1 MTDILRKS
9 WPIAKLN
16 RITVYTE
23 FSCCLALLGWIIFLA
38 LFPPLRGLPAVL
50 LAIGIHVSILLHELG
65 HVLVARHYK
74 MEAHSLTL
82 HGLGGYSQIVSRY
95 KQALHLLEVSLAGP
109 LANLCFFWGL
119 SALMKIWNQGDLGLV
134 FNQLRWANLILGLGA
149 LLPLTPLD
157 GSHIAQAIHWQVTAK
172 PSAKLLWMRP
182 EIGNGLG
189 ILVLLLGLYC
199 CSQSL
204 VGIGM
209 GLIVLGFSIGSGH
222 STRRAAVQIQGLS
235 SKKLKHQQTRTD
247 RQRPSQKRSGSWQG
261 SVKKRT
267 DDPAPLA
274 MEFPYL
280 ETHCLTKAKG
290 SPVFHQGLVYA
301 EDLRFADMIQAF
313 TEALDL
319 DPDCAIAYHN
329 RAYAHFQQNEYQQA
343 LVDFKEALR
352 LAPDCAETYLGS
364 GTTSAVLQDLPGA
377 IIDFDAA
384 IKLDSHHARA
394 FFNRASAYLELGNRT
409 AAIADYKIAEAL
421 FSAQAD
427 STMLRQVAYQLQS
440 LDMDVS
446 SEEVATSTPD
456 SQEQDIP
463 EHSDSQRYL
472 SEQENLMEQSP
483 IHNEYPSG
491 KVRNRLL
498 GLLKNDQAAL
508 DRFLEQVQIGHPGK
522 TDKWYWEKVLWD
534 LERDLYR

>member
-1 MTDILRKS
+1 MTDILRKN

-16 RITVYTE
+16 RLTVYTE
-23 FSCCLALLGWIIFLA
+23 FSCCIALLGWTVFLA
-38 LFPPLRGLPAVL
+38 LFPPLRGLPALL
-50 LAIGIHVSILLHELG
+50 LAIGIYVSVLLHELG

-95 KQALHLLEVSLAGP
+95 KRALHLLEVSLAGP
-109 LANLCFFWGL
+109 LANLCLFWGL
-119 SALMKIWNQGDLGLV
+119 SALMKVWNQGDLALV
-134 FNQLRWANLILGLGA
+134 CNQLRWTNLILGLGA
-149 LLPLTPLD
+149 LLPVTPLD
-157 GSHIAQAIHWQVTAK
+157 GSHVAQAIHWQVTAK
-172 PSAKLLWMRP
+172 PSTKLPWMRP

-204 VGIGM
+204 VGVGM
-209 GLIVLGFSIGSGH
+209 GLILLGFSMGSGH

-235 SKKLKHQQTRTD
+235 SRTSKCEQSRTND
-247 RQRPSQKRSGSWQG
+247 QRAGQKRSGSRRGPVDKRVDG
-261 SVKKRT
+261 SAP
-267 DDPAPLA
+267 PAT
-274 MEFPYL
+274 ESPYL
-280 ETHCLTKAKG
+280 ETHCLTKVNG
-290 SPVFHQGLVYA
+290 SPVFQKGLIYA
-301 EDLRFADMIQAF
+301 EDLRFPDMIQAF

-329 RAYAHFQQNEYQQA
+329 RAYAHFQLEEYQQA
-343 LVDFKEALR
+343 LADFKEALY
-352 LAPDCAETYLGS
+352 LAPDCAETYLGR
-364 GTTSAVLQDLPGA
+364 GTTSAVLRDLPGA
-377 IIDFDAA
+377 IMDFDAA
-384 IKLDSHHARA
+384 INLDAHHARA
-394 FFNRASAYLELGNRT
+394 FFNRASAYLESGNRT
-409 AAIADYKIAEAL
+409 AAIADYQTAQTL

-440 LDMDVS
+440 LDIDVLS
-446 SEEVATSTPD
+446 RKVDTPTLGG
-456 SQEQDIP
+456 QEQNNP
-463 EHSDSQRYL
+463 EHSDSQGHL
-472 SEQENLMEQSP
+472 LEQENLAEQSP

-498 GLLKNDQAAL
+498 GLLKNDQAVVDRLL
-508 DRFLEQVQIGHPGK
+508 DQVQIEHPGR

>member
-1 MTDILRKS
+1 MTDILRKN

-23 FSCCLALLGWIIFLA
+23 FSCCLALLGWTIFFA

-50 LAIGIHVSILLHELG
+50 LAIGLYVSILLHELG

-74 MEAHSLTL
+74 MEAFSLTL
-82 HGLGGYSQIVSRY
+82 HGLGGYSQVVSRY
-95 KQALHLLEVSLAGP
+95 KRALHLLEVSLAGP

-119 SALMKIWNQGDLGLV
+119 SALMKVWNQGDLGLV

-149 LLPLTPLD
+149 LLPVTPLD

-172 PSAKLLWMRP
+172 PSAKLPWMRS
-182 EIGNGLG
+182 EIGNGFG

-204 VGIGM
+204 VGVGM
-209 GLIVLGFSIGSGH
+209 GLIALGFSMGSGH

-235 SKKLKHQQTRTD
+235 SRTSK
-247 RQRPSQKRSGSWQG
+247 REQARTNHRRSSQKRSGSDRDRVEQ
-261 SVKKRT
+261 VV
-267 DDPAPLA
+267 DDPAPSA
-274 MEFPYL
+274 TESPYL
-280 ETHCLTKAKG
+280 EIHCLTKVNESQVFQKG
-290 SPVFHQGLVYA
+290 LIYA

-313 TEALDL
+313 TEALAL
-319 DPDCAIAYHN
+319 DPNCAIAYHN
-329 RAYAHFQQNEYQQA
+329 RAYAYFQLDEYQQA

-352 LAPDCAETYLGS
+352 LSPNCAETYLGR
-364 GTTSAVLQDLPGA
+364 GTTSAVLRDLPGA
-377 IIDFDAA
+377 IMDFDAA

-409 AAIADYKIAEAL
+409 AALADYKTAEAL

-446 SEEVATSTPD
+446 SEEMATSIPD
-456 SQEQDIP
+456 GLEQDAP
-463 EHSDSQRYL
+463 KYSNSPGHL
-472 SEQENLMEQSP
+472 PEQELMEQSP
-483 IHNEYPSG
+483 IYNEYPSG

-498 GLLKNDQAAL
+498 GLLKNDQAAV
-508 DRFLEQVQIGHPGK
+508 DRLLEQVEIGHPGK